1 MPQAFKHATPY
12 ATLAR
17 AAAAA
22 SLVLSVH
29 GAVAQA
35 TDQRR
40 TGTLNLGKGTS
51 TGTAPGPTKANG
63 PLLTRAE
70 LRECLNLQPRLRS
83 MSDEVVAA
91 QAALDKQKAELVQ
104 QGAALKEQL
113 AGLDRTSAEAV
124 GEYNKRVQE
133 HEQRLDAY
141 NAQTPVFN
149 AKVEHLQAQRSA
161 FAKGCENRDFD
172 EKDEIAIRK
181 GQ

>member
-1 MPQAFKHATPY
+1 MPQPFQH
-12 ATLAR
+12 ATLATLLR
-17 AAAAA
+17 AAVAA
-22 SLVLSVH
+22 SLVLIVN
-29 GAVAQA
+29 GAAAQA

-40 TGTLNLGKGTS
+40 TGTLNLGKGT
-51 TGTAPGPTKANG
+51 GTAASPSKAHG

-70 LRECLNLQPRLRS
+70 LRECLNQQPRLRTL
-83 MSDEVVAA
+83 SDEVVAA
-91 QAALDKQKAELVQ
+91 QAALDKQKMELVQ

-113 AGLDRTSAEAV
+113 EALDRTSAEAV
-124 GEYNKRVQE
+124 DGYNKRVQE
-133 HEQRLDAY
+133 HEQRVDAY

-149 AKVEHLQAQRSA
+149 AKVEHLQAQRTA